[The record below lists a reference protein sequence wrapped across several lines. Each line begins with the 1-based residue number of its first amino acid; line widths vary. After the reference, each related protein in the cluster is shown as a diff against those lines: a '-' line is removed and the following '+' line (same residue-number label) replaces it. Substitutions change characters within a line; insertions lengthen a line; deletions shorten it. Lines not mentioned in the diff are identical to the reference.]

1 LKLEL
6 RRVAPIRAANILA
19 LFYAATMLLF
29 SVPVFVG
36 FSLIPG
42 PATSDPQQPQAI
54 FSAFRWVLVI
64 YPVFGLI
71 FGWVGGWVGAHLYNF
86 IAGRIGGL
94 QFECLSPS
102 TPSTP
107 AA

>member
-1 LKLEL
+1 MKLEL

-19 LFYAATMLLF
+19 LFYAGTMLLF
-29 SVPVFVG
+29 SVPIFAG
-36 FSLIPG
+36 FSLIPE
-42 PATSDPQQPQAI
+42 PAASDPQQAKAV
-54 FSAFRWVLVI
+54 FSALRWVLVI

-94 QFECLSPS
+94 QFEYLSAS
-102 TPSTP
+102 SSGAP